1 MNMKAVIDILAQIW
15 PYMTEE
21 EKDKLVYALTKGNAI
36 EAFSVFQEVKNNVIK
51 RVGGNQ

>member
-1 MNMKAVIDILAQIW
+1 MKMKAVIDILVQIW

-36 EAFSVFQEVKNNVIK
+36 EAFSTFQEVKENVVK
-51 RVGGNQ
+51 RVGGNK